1 MNKKLILSWGVFAVV
16 VIVAACLFF
25 ITKKPEEAPEY
36 VLFYAENQTADY
48 PTTLGAQ
55 RFAEL
60 VQERTGGR
68 IHIIVESE
76 AKLGAESEVLEQIKY
91 GGIAFARV
99 SLSQIAE
106 QAPEMNVLQLPYL
119 YRDSEHMWR
128 VLDGEIGEEFLQ
140 KVSAYGYIGLSWY
153 DAGARSFY
161 SVEKPI
167 TCLEDFQGMTIR
179 VQESDMMADMVE
191 ALGAKAVKIVYSSVY
206 SALQRHTIDGAENN
220 WPSYEAMNHYEV
232 APYFTVDEHTRVPEI
247 QICSASIWEQLSDED
262 REILRECAR
271 ESAEYER
278 VLWKD
283 REEQSRQT
291 AIANGTCVSTLS
303 AEEKERFRN
312 AMSNLYE
319 TYCAD
324 SAELIQKIMEQ

>member
-1 MNKKLILSWGVFAVV
+1 MNKKLILSWGVFAVM
-16 VIVAACLFF
+16 VIIAVCLFF
-25 ITKKPEEAPEY
+25 ITKKTEEAPEY
-36 VLFYAENQTADY
+36 VLLYAENQTADY
-48 PTTLGAQ
+48 PTTLGAL

-60 VQERTGGR
+60 VQERTEGR

-140 KVSAYGYIGLSWY
+140 KASAYGYTGLSWY

-191 ALGAKAVKIVYSSVY
+191 ALGAKAVKIAYSSVY

-232 APYFTVDEHTRVPEI
+232 APYFTVDEHTRVPEM
-247 QICSASIWEQLSDED
+247 QICSVSIWEQLSEED
-262 REILRECAR
+262 QTILRECAR

-278 VLWKD
+278 ELWKD
-283 REEQSRQT
+283 REEKSRQT
-291 AIANGTCVSTLS
+291 AIANGTQVISLS

-319 TYCAD
+319 EYCAD

>member
-1 MNKKLILSWGVFAVV
+1 MNKKLILSWGVFAIM
-16 VIVAACLFF
+16 VIVATCLFF

-128 VLDGEIGEEFLQ
+128 VLDGEI
-140 KVSAYGYIGLSWY
+140 
-153 DAGARSFY
+153 
-161 SVEKPI
+161 
-167 TCLEDFQGMTIR
+167 
-179 VQESDMMADMVE
+179 
-191 ALGAKAVKIVYSSVY
+191 
-206 SALQRHTIDGAENN
+206 
-220 WPSYEAMNHYEV
+220 
-232 APYFTVDEHTRVPEI
+232 
-247 QICSASIWEQLSDED
+247 
-262 REILRECAR
+262 LRECAR

-303 AEEKERFRN
+303 AEEKERGNQVPAYRCGCDRCPEVQDFQ
-312 AMSNLYE
+312 E
-319 TYCAD
+319 G
-324 SAELIQKIMEQ
+324 

>member
-16 VIVAACLFF
+16 VIAAACLFF

-36 VLFYAENQTADY
+36 VLFYAENQTSDY

-128 VLDGEIGEEFLQ
+128 ILDGEIGEEFLQ
-140 KVSAYGYIGLSWY
+140 KVSAYGYTGLSWY

-191 ALGAKAVKIVYSSVY
+191 ALGAKAVKIAYSSVY

-220 WPSYEAMNHYEV
+220 WPSYYSMGHYKV
-232 APYFTVDEHTRVPEI
+232 AKYYTVDEHSRVPEI
-247 QICSASIWEQLSDED
+247 QIASGKTWAKLPAEYRETLCACAQESAQYERTLWAEQESKFHAAALAGGCREITLSDEELEAF
-262 REILRECAR
+262 RQLVQPLYRQYGGQYLELIKAI
-271 ESAEYER
+271 
-278 VLWKD
+278 
-283 REEQSRQT
+283 EEQ
-291 AIANGTCVSTLS
+291 
-303 AEEKERFRN
+303 
-312 AMSNLYE
+312 
-319 TYCAD
+319 
-324 SAELIQKIMEQ
+324 

>member
-1 MNKKLILSWGVFAVV
+1 
-16 VIVAACLFF
+16 
-25 ITKKPEEAPEY
+25 
-36 VLFYAENQTADY
+36 
-48 PTTLGAQ
+48 
-55 RFAEL
+55 
-60 VQERTGGR
+60 
-68 IHIIVESE
+68 
-76 AKLGAESEVLEQIKY
+76 
-91 GGIAFARV
+91 
-99 SLSQIAE
+99 
-106 QAPEMNVLQLPYL
+106 MNVLQLPYL

-128 VLDGEIGEEFLQ
+128 
-140 KVSAYGYIGLSWY
+140 GL
-153 DAGARSFY
+153 
-161 SVEKPI
+161 
-167 TCLEDFQGMTIR
+167 
-179 VQESDMMADMVE
+179 
-191 ALGAKAVKIVYSSVY
+191 
-206 SALQRHTIDGAENN
+206 
-220 WPSYEAMNHYEV
+220 
-232 APYFTVDEHTRVPEI
+232 
-247 QICSASIWEQLSDED
+247 D